1 MVRRR
6 QTPMYWQNGSY
17 GSKIDHIT
25 EHDLMPWSKK
35 EYAKHHSQQSGAFSV
50 AEMTER
56 KDKREK

>member
-1 MVRRR
+1 
-6 QTPMYWQNGSY
+6 MYWQNGSY